1 MLSSLNYSSQNQLQW
16 IFLSSVSLDIV
27 GNLFCG
33 WYPNSCLWSFCNPRH
48 LKNGKKARH
57 DKLLQISQSQK
68 KISQVLKGPENYLLG
83 IVDKICERVFSR
95 RKAHCKTSANSSLSL
110 VFVHRGQLQTWRFVS
125 SHKNCLSSL
134 RESCPLRHNI
144 NPSIYWT
151 NISNKNC
158 QLNSV
163 WGHNFNNLCDSLFF
177 LKRWDEL
184 RSYFFILVDGH
195 RTIPNDHPQTQ
206 LISRNQHQYWR
217 PQNRLA
223 SQRMFLN
230 GFWRTILVS
239 GNLITPPSPSLWCVL
254 QIQKANKGVNGG
266 SWHSFG
272 SMKNLAFHFV
282 WNYYLAV

>member
-1 MLSSLNYSSQNQLQW
+1 MFRSL
-16 IFLSSVSLDIV
+16 FSLFRHCWKFI
-27 GNLFCG
+27 CG

-134 RESCPLRHNI
+134 VESCPLRHNI
-144 NPSIYWT
+144 NPPIYWT
-151 NISNKNC
+151 NISNKKC

-163 WGHNFNNLCDSLFF
+163 WGHNFNNLCYLLFF
-177 LKRWDEL
+177 LFSSYWWMDIGQSLMSIRKRN
-184 RSYFFILVDGH
+184 S
-195 RTIPNDHPQTQ
+195 
-206 LISRNQHQYWR
+206 
-217 PQNRLA
+217 
-223 SQRMFLN
+223 SQEININIGVPKTDWWVRGCFN
-230 GFWRTILVS
+230 GFWATILGA
-239 GNLITPPSPSLWCVL
+239 GNLINPPPP
-254 QIQKANKGVNGG
+254 
-266 SWHSFG
+266 HSDVSYRF
-272 SMKNLAFHFV
+272 KKQRC
-282 WNYYLAV
+282 